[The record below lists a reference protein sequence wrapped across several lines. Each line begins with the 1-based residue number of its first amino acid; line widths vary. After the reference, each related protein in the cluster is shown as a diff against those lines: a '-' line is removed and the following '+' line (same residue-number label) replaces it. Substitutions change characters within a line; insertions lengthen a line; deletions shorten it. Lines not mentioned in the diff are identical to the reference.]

1 MDRVGNDGLSTE
13 QIQNICDLIILWRG
27 KLTWASL
34 VNKIEKDLNISIS
47 RQALNGYFIIK
58 REYQNRKQELRDGI
72 KAGESCT
79 QPKQSERALLEK
91 IETQQRKIDSLER
104 QLDQQLDQLKT
115 FILNVRHIPGVDLST
130 LHIRKSVR

>member
-1 MDRVGNDGLSTE
+1 MIRVGNDGLSTE
-13 QIQNICDLIILWRG
+13 QIQAICNLIILWRG
-27 KLTWASL
+27 KLTWTSL
-34 VNKIEKDLNISIS
+34 VNKIEMDLNISIS

-72 KAGESCT
+72 KTGESCT

-91 IETQQRKIDSLER
+91 IEAQQRKIDSLER

-115 FILNVRHIPGVDLST
+115 FILNVRHVPGVDLST

>member
-1 MDRVGNDGLSTE
+1 MIRVGNDGLSTE
-13 QIQNICDLIILWRG
+13 QIQAICNLIMHWRG
-27 KLTWASL
+27 KLTWTSL

-72 KAGESCT
+72 KEGESCT
-79 QPKQSERALLEK
+79 QSKQSERALLEK
-91 IETQQRKIDSLER
+91 IEAQQRKIDSLER